1 MAIIIRFLKTSKAK
15 KKTTLAPGA
24 TVKKDAEEAP
34 PANPSRRNDSWNWS
48 ATSGQKI
55 QGGLQRGEG
64 GKFETANIN
73 AREAVAGLSVG
84 DYDAAN
90 AFARGGRVDDA
101 TLQRLGE
108 AGLLT
113 RNARGQAVT
122 SGASRMALLDR
133 RASAVQIDKERADRK
148 RSEAESLADQ
158 KKKENEKKQLD
169 ARDVA
174 EKKAEEKA
182 TKTARERQEAKVRA
196 AEEKDAAQAKALQQ
210 QAKAAKAAEEQK
222 RQLFADTSLAAGL
235 PAEQLAALMD
245 FIKGTDVAFKS
256 PMGNALEKLGLLSAI
271 AGENTYTIG
280 STANAFLNATMSGN
294 IRAAKDILTMAR
306 KNRRDAE
313 QQAADAAAQ
322 MAQAPTVQ
330 QGGEE
335 LMTGR
340 SAVPPR
346 TFTPTLIKKRTK
358 QLSWNSPVL
367 FKNKRHSQTI
377 VLFPRE
383 NPPSVDEMY

>member
-24 TVKKDAEEAP
+24 TEKKDAAEAP
-34 PANPSRRNDSWNWS
+34 PANPNRRNDSWNWS

-73 AREAVAGLSVG
+73 AREAVAGLSAG
-84 DYDAAN
+84 DYEAAN

-122 SGASRMALLDR
+122 SGASRMALLGR
-133 RASAVQIDKERADRK
+133 RASAAQIDKERADRK
-148 RSEAESLADQ
+148 QSEAVSLADQ
-158 KKKENEKKQLD
+158 KKKENEKKQLE
-169 ARDVA
+169 ARDAA

-182 TKTARERQEAKVRA
+182 AKTARERQEAKVRA

-245 FIKGTDVAFKS
+245 FIKGTDVAFGS

-313 QQAADAAAQ
+313 QQALVLLVAGTRAGTHACQILPSSLRCAHEHHEHLLARQ
-322 MAQAPTVQ
+322 PEVFRGRAGKPAWLRHQ
-330 QGGEE
+330 Q
-335 LMTGR
+335 
-340 SAVPPR
+340 
-346 TFTPTLIKKRTK
+346 
-358 QLSWNSPVL
+358 
-367 FKNKRHSQTI
+367 
-377 VLFPRE
+377 
-383 NPPSVDEMY
+383 